1 MTSSA
6 TTVRAPTSSIASR
19 STTRPASKAGWR
31 RIDPAPIIH
40 DRLSPHKSRSV
51 VFSRRK
57 YRSIDER
64 FGAAI
69 ILDRRTCPGAERS
82 TMKTSGNTILMTG
95 GGSGIGEALAHRFH
109 DRGDTVIIVG
119 RRPEAL
125 QQAAKGRDR
134 IHIMTLDVED
144 AEAVDAFADKVVADF
159 PSLNVLFNNAG
170 IMMFEDLTK
179 RRSLVDA
186 EATLAINVLGPI
198 RLTNALIDH
207 LTGQPDAAIV
217 TVTSGLAYVPLV
229 AAPTYSATK
238 AAIHSYTVSLRT
250 QLAGKVEV
258 IELAPPGVQTDLT
271 PGQANRPGYM
281 PLDAFADAVAA
292 QFGRQSTPPEIL
304 VDEVQFLRQ
313 AEREGR
319 FDETLKT
326 LTERAAK
333 QREEGNRQR

>member
-1 MTSSA
+1 
-6 TTVRAPTSSIASR
+6 
-19 STTRPASKAGWR
+19 
-31 RIDPAPIIH
+31 
-40 DRLSPHKSRSV
+40 
-51 VFSRRK
+51 
-57 YRSIDER
+57 
-64 FGAAI
+64 
-69 ILDRRTCPGAERS
+69 
-82 TMKTSGNTILMTG
+82 MKTSGNTILMTG

-119 RRPEAL
+119 RRREAL
-125 QQAAKGRDR
+125 EQAAVGRER
-134 IHIMTLDVED
+134 IHVMTLDVED
-144 AEAVDAFADKVVADF
+144 ADAVDRFAAQVVTDF

-170 IMMFEDLTK
+170 IMKFEDLTTK
-179 RRSLVDA
+179 RDLADA
-186 EATLAINVLGPI
+186 DATITTNILGPI

-207 LTGQPDAAIV
+207 LSTQPNAAV
-217 TVTSGLAYVPLV
+217 VMVTSGLAFVPLV

-250 QLAGKVEV
+250 QLADKVEI

-292 QFGRQSTPPEIL
+292 QFAQQPTPREIL

-319 FDETLKT
+319 FDDTLKT
-326 LTERAAK
+326 LTERAAQ
-333 QREEGNRQR
+333 QREAGDKG